1 MVKGEVVIPK
11 TWRSEIKGLGAFLG
25 LMLVSVILSR
35 QFPGS
40 VVSNEF
46 SLWGDSVLRISLP
59 LFWFVPFGTLL
70 FTIGKIYNVRF
81 TVDSRGI
88 RARVGILAWNQR
100 ITRVRYEDIRS
111 VETEQSLLER
121 ALDIGNVE
129 VATAATGNIEIVFDG
144 VAAPKELQEMIQIER
159 DRRQKVRDEA
169 QKEAHIHAASA

>member
-11 TWRSEIKGLGAFLG
+11 TWRSEVKGLGAFFVL
-25 LMLVSVILSR
+25 LLVSTILSN

-40 VVSNEF
+40 IISNEF
-46 SLWGDSVLRISLP
+46 SLLGGSVLKISLP
-59 LFWFVPFGTLL
+59 LYWFIPFGTLI

-88 RARVGILAWNQR
+88 KARVGILSWNQR

-111 VETEQSLLER
+111 VETEQTLLER

-129 VATAATGNIEIVFDG
+129 VATAATGLTEIVFEG

-159 DRRQKVRDEA
+159 DRRQKARDNA
-169 QKEAHIHAASA
+169 RLGAHNQAIHA